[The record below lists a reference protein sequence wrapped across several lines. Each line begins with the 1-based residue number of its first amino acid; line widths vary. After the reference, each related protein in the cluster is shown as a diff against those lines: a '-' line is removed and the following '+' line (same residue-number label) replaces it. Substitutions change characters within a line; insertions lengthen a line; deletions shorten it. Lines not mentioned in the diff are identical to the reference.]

1 MNKSIAMLAPLMLG
15 AFSIGAVASETG
27 LAADTSAKPDLR
39 PIQIIVSRADQ
50 RLQVFKGTE
59 VIAESHVSTGKH
71 GHTTPTGVFSILE
84 KRRRHFSNLYNNAPM
99 PFMQRLTWSGIAL
112 HASNSVPRY
121 PASHGCVRLP
131 NSFAK
136 TLFSLTNRGAHVV
149 IAEREVAPS
158 PIQHNVLF
166 QPGIDQSDIKPS
178 LEEDSQGLE
187 MRLLSRH
194 ALHGWKARQKKAQ
207 KRHKTLKPVR
217 ILITRRSTTTLVR
230 DIQNELNEQGY
241 DAGAVDGIAGRNTIA
256 AVRRF
261 IGEDSPAEKAHWN
274 GKFDRPLLQALY
286 SRAGKGLVPEG
297 HIYVRQKFKPL
308 FNAPLRFKDPQ
319 KPLGAHLFTVSETND
334 ARTNANW
341 LALSL
346 GDSIHPNMQKRVGI
360 EAIEQDDGLVAAEAV
375 LDRLI
380 IPQEVRDRIAPLLIA
395 GSSLAISD
403 KGKSQ
408 ETTYQGTDF
417 IVLTKPKGP
426 DKKKKGLRE
435 VAKRN

>member
-1 MNKSIAMLAPLMLG
+1 MNRSTVLLAPVLLG
-15 AFSIGAVASETG
+15 AFSISAFASETG
-27 LAADTSAKPDLR
+27 LSTDVTAKPDLR
-39 PIQIIVSRADQ
+39 PIQIVVSRADQ
-50 RLQVFKGTE
+50 SLQVFKGTE
-59 VIAESHVSTGKH
+59 VIAESHVSTGKR

-136 TLFSLTNRGAHVV
+136 TLFSLTKRGAHVV

-158 PIQHNVLF
+158 PIRHNALF
-166 QPGIDQSDIKPS
+166 QPGIDKRDLMPS
-178 LEEDSQGLE
+178 NDSDSQGLE
-187 MRLLSRH
+187 MRLINRI
-194 ALHGWKARQKKAQ
+194 AMDNWKERQAKVQNDKKAP
-207 KRHKTLKPVR
+207 KPVR
-217 ILITRRSTTTLVR
+217 ILITRRSSSTLVR
-230 DIQNELNEQGY
+230 DIQSELNELGY
-241 DAGAVDGIAGRNTIA
+241 EAGVIDGIAGRNTIA

-261 IGEDSPAEKAHWN
+261 LGEDSPAEKASWN

-286 SRAGKGLVPEG
+286 NKSGKGLVPEG
-297 HIYVRQKFKPL
+297 HIYVRQKFKPV
-308 FNAPLRFKDPQ
+308 FNAPLRFKQPE
-319 KPLGAHLFTVSETND
+319 KPLGAHLFTVSETNED
-334 ARTNANW
+334 RTKADW

-346 GDSIHPNMQKRVGI
+346 GDSIHPNMQKRIGI
-360 EAIEQDDGLVAAEAV
+360 EAIEQEDGLVAAEAV

-426 DKKKKGLRE
+426 DKKKGLRE